1 MEALQELNNGYI
13 IANTLII
20 IGICVAVLAI
30 AALIMSTFYRKGKAG
45 AIKTICTAV
54 TIPVL
59 IVSILLVIAYAF
71 VVFLLIIGS
80 GMAANYEFSDKT
92 LSILYHGIIV
102 APTNFSLPNEFLMTG
117 HTVAEVIGAL
127 MLAYFIYLV
136 VPAILGFV
144 SFGVNCGSRRKYRAA
159 KAAAAP
165 VQAQRQYTQ
174 YPLPAAPKSPY
185 ESQPTTILNQ
195 PVYPAPQSTPIEP
208 PYQQSAP
215 VEQTYQQEAPV
226 EQTYQQEPP
235 IEQAYQQEA
244 PVEQPVQ
251 QEAPIE
257 QAPQQEVPVE
267 QAPQQEAPV
276 EQAYQQETPVEQP
289 AQQETPVE
297 QPAQQEVPVEQIPQQ
312 EVPAEQPAQQE
323 APVEQV
329 AQQEAPVEQAPA
341 ADEPAQPAND
351 NYDYNEIFE
360 QLDKAE
366 NTSALQAP
374 QAERKAPQ
382 QAAFCIKCGSPLGG
396 NKFCT
401 KCGYKAYVP
410 PIGYCKNCG
419 TPFTADSSF
428 CTKCGNRVN

>member
-30 AALIMSTFYRKGKAG
+30 AALIMSPFYRKGKAG

-59 IVSILLVIAYAF
+59 IVSILLLIAYAF

-92 LSILYHGIIV
+92 LSILYLGIIV

-136 VPAILGFV
+136 VPAILGFI

-174 YPLPAAPKSPY
+174 YPLPAQNIPY

-195 PVYPAPQSTPIEP
+195 PVYPAPQTTPIEP

-215 VEQTYQQEAPV
+215 VEQTYQQEAPA
-226 EQTYQQEPP
+226 EQN
-235 IEQAYQQEA
+235 YQQEA
-244 PVEQPVQ
+244 PVEQPAQ
-251 QEAPIE
+251 QD
-257 QAPQQEVPVE
+257 
-267 QAPQQEAPV
+267 
-276 EQAYQQETPVEQP
+276 TPVEQP
-289 AQQETPVE
+289 AQQETPIE
-297 QPAQQEVPVEQIPQQ
+297 QPAQQETPVEQTPQEEAPVEQAPQQ
-312 EVPAEQPAQQE
+312 EAPIEQALQQEAPVEQPAQQE
-323 APVEQV
+323 APVEQ
-329 AQQEAPVEQAPA
+329 ASQQEAPVEQPTQQEVPVEEAPA

-366 NTSALQAP
+366 NTSALQAS

-382 QAAFCIKCGSPLGG
+382 QAAFCIKCGNPLGG
-396 NKFCT
+396 NNFCT